1 MRFHWYWPFA
11 RAEELELAR
20 STVRPG
26 EEIVAEVI
34 DRSAAPPAGSQG
46 GVTVRRDL
54 PDVNRAV
61 GRLAWVPSRA
71 STYTTRAAV
80 RRRQWRSNDF
90 DLFHLHYVN
99 RFTDTFA
106 RFPQPLVLSVHDVM
120 PHQLRL
126 GQRAEHRMLA
136 HLYQRP
142 DALLVHHARLADDL
156 HLNFGIPFNKIF
168 VVPHQVFPTD
178 SAAESTR
185 PDGPPRM
192 LFFGALRPNKGLEV
206 LDQAMAMLG
215 DRDLHLTIA
224 GRGDDPVEAL
234 ARDMAMRDSRVTA
247 EIGFASLNR
256 KRELF
261 REASLVVLP
270 YTEFSSQSGVLHD
283 AYGHG
288 RPVVVS
294 DVGALG
300 RTVRDD
306 GTGMVVAPRDA
317 AGLASAIMKILEP
330 GRWAAAATASRQV
343 ASDRSHLAV
352 GTLLREV
359 YDNVLK

>member
-11 RAEELELAR
+11 RTEELNWAR

-34 DRSAAPPAGSQG
+34 NRSEAPPAGSDG
-46 GVTVRRDL
+46 GLTVRRDL

-61 GRLAWVPSRA
+61 GRLGWLPSRA
-71 STYTTRAAV
+71 ATYTRRAAV
-80 RRRQWRSNDF
+80 RRRQWNSSEY
-90 DLFHLHYVN
+90 DLFHVHYVN

-106 RFPQPLVLSVHDVM
+106 RFPRPLVISVHDVM
-120 PHQLRL
+120 PHQPRL
-126 GQRAEHRMLA
+126 GQRAEHRLLA

-156 HLNFGIPFNKIF
+156 HSKFGIPFNRIF
-168 VVPHQVFPTD
+168 VVPHQVFPTESLPE
-178 SAAESTR
+178 SAQ
-185 PDGPPRM
+185 PNGPPRV

-206 LDQAMAMLG
+206 LDQAMALLG
-215 DRDLHLTIA
+215 DHDLQLTIA

-234 ARDMAMRDSRVTA
+234 ARSMAKRDKRVTA
-247 EIGFASLNR
+247 EIGFATLSR

-288 RPVVVS
+288 RPVVVT

-317 AGLASAIMKILEP
+317 AGLADAIRQILEP
-330 GRWAAAATASRQV
+330 ATWSAAANASRQV
-343 ASDRSHLAV
+343 AKDRSHLAV

-359 YDNVLK
+359 YDSVLK